1 MGCYNIVKR
10 ESCLRRENMYYLGID
25 LGGTNIAAGILDEN
39 LKMVIKGSVP
49 TGKERE
55 YPEIIKDMAEH
66 SMKLIEEA
74 GLTVEDI
81 KYIGIGSPGVCDRE
95 NGILLYA
102 NILSFNNV
110 PMASEIQKYIT
121 LPIYIDNDAN
131 CAALGESVS
140 GAARDVSD
148 SITITLGTGVGGG
161 IVMNKQIFL
170 GFNGMAGEIGH
181 ISIVLDGEECTC
193 GKRGC
198 WEAYA
203 SATALIR
210 QTKKAA
216 EENPDS
222 EINKLVN
229 RNLDLI
235 NAKTAFDAM
244 RLNDEVGTK
253 VVDQYIRYVAVGI
266 ANLIVTLQPEKVVI
280 GGGISKEGETLLK
293 PLRKKVNDN
302 LYYKKDDVP
311 QAQIVAAEIGN
322 DAGIVG
328 AAMLG
333 MQGKI

>member
-1 MGCYNIVKR
+1 
-10 ESCLRRENMYYLGID
+10 MYYLGID

-102 NILSFNNV
+102 NNIGFNNV
-110 PMASEIQKYIT
+110 PMASEMQKYIT

-161 IVMNKQIFL
+161 IVMNKQIL

>member
-1 MGCYNIVKR
+1 
-10 ESCLRRENMYYLGID
+10 MYYLGID

-102 NILSFNNV
+102 NNIGFNNV
-110 PMASEIQKYIT
+110 PMASEMQKYIT

-161 IVMNKQIFL
+161 IVMNKQIF
-170 GFNGMAGEIGH
+170 GFQWYG
-181 ISIVLDGEECTC
+181 
-193 GKRGC
+193 R
-198 WEAYA
+198 
-203 SATALIR
+203 
-210 QTKKAA
+210 
-216 EENPDS
+216 
-222 EINKLVN
+222 
-229 RNLDLI
+229 
-235 NAKTAFDAM
+235 
-244 RLNDEVGTK
+244 
-253 VVDQYIRYVAVGI
+253 
-266 ANLIVTLQPEKVVI
+266 
-280 GGGISKEGETLLK
+280 
-293 PLRKKVNDN
+293 
-302 LYYKKDDVP
+302 
-311 QAQIVAAEIGN
+311 
-322 DAGIVG
+322 
-328 AAMLG
+328 
-333 MQGKI
+333 

>member
-1 MGCYNIVKR
+1 
-10 ESCLRRENMYYLGID
+10 
-25 LGGTNIAAGILDEN
+25 
-39 LKMVIKGSVP
+39 
-49 TGKERE
+49 
-55 YPEIIKDMAEH
+55 
-66 SMKLIEEA
+66 
-74 GLTVEDI
+74 
-81 KYIGIGSPGVCDRE
+81 
-95 NGILLYA
+95 
-102 NILSFNNV
+102 
-110 PMASEIQKYIT
+110 MASEMQKYIT

-161 IVMNKQIFL
+161 IVMNKQIF
-170 GFNGMAGEIGH
+170 GFQCMAGEIGH

>member
-1 MGCYNIVKR
+1 M
-10 ESCLRRENMYYLGID
+10 LGSI
-25 LGGTNIAAGILDEN
+25 
-39 LKMVIKGSVP
+39 
-49 TGKERE
+49 
-55 YPEIIKDMAEH
+55 
-66 SMKLIEEA
+66 
-74 GLTVEDI
+74 
-81 KYIGIGSPGVCDRE
+81 C
-95 NGILLYA
+95 
-102 NILSFNNV
+102 FC
-110 PMASEIQKYIT
+110 
-121 LPIYIDNDAN
+121 N
-131 CAALGESVS
+131 C
-140 GAARDVSD
+140 
-148 SITITLGTGVGGG
+148 I
-161 IVMNKQIFL
+161 NKT
-170 GFNGMAGEIGH
+170 
-181 ISIVLDGEECTC
+181 D
-193 GKRGC
+193 
-198 WEAYA
+198 
-203 SATALIR
+203 
-210 QTKKAA
+210 KKAA

>member
-1 MGCYNIVKR
+1 MKKR
-10 ESCLRRENMYYLGID
+10 
-25 LGGTNIAAGILDEN
+25 
-39 LKMVIKGSVP
+39 
-49 TGKERE
+49 
-55 YPEIIKDMAEH
+55 
-66 SMKLIEEA
+66 
-74 GLTVEDI
+74 
-81 KYIGIGSPGVCDRE
+81 
-95 NGILLYA
+95 
-102 NILSFNNV
+102 
-110 PMASEIQKYIT
+110 
-121 LPIYIDNDAN
+121 
-131 CAALGESVS
+131 
-140 GAARDVSD
+140 
-148 SITITLGTGVGGG
+148 
-161 IVMNKQIFL
+161 
-170 GFNGMAGEIGH
+170 
-181 ISIVLDGEECTC
+181 VL
-193 GKRGC
+193 
-198 WEAYA
+198 EAYA

-266 ANLIVTLQPEKVVI
+266 ENLIVKLQPEKVVI